1 MHTPWRYCKYD
12 LREVAQHFMCH
23 SSRYTSKWSFHH
35 QRCWKMDMKLPEN
48 NGPSSTPNGIQ
59 WLIIMFTILMAI
71 FEREAK
77 IRVLECQV
85 FSPPYVQPGV

>member
-1 MHTPWRYCKYD
+1 
-12 LREVAQHFMCH
+12 
-23 SSRYTSKWSFHH
+23 
-35 QRCWKMDMKLPEN
+35 MDMKLPEN